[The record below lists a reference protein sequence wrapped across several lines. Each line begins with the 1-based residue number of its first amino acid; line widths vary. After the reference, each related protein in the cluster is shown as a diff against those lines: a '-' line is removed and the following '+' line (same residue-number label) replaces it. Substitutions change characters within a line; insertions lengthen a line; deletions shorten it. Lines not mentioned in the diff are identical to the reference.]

1 MADQTEINVQQ
12 LFNNDALGASEPST
26 ISGGEWMSV
35 QEASNATGL
44 SMGTLR
50 RYVKARK
57 LKSRRLGR
65 SINSK
70 LEVFITAGFLPD
82 EADQSEVV
90 EYDGEISS
98 LTEQEEAA
106 YLEND
111 HSDQPDRETLAW
123 LRKKLDEKDALIAEK
138 EAKLERL
145 SHELASAAFRN
156 GYLESEKA
164 KFEERLILI
173 EDKQKAEEEAA
184 KAPAPAPEP
193 AAEPAPPKSGWAKLA
208 GWFTGG

>member
-12 LFNNDALGASEPST
+12 LFNNDALGAPEPST

-98 LTEQEEAA
+98 LTEQEEEAA

-164 KFEERLILI
+164 KFEERLLLI

-184 KAPAPAPEP
+184 KAPTPESVL
-193 AAEPAPPKSGWAKLA
+193 EPAPPKSGWAKLA
-208 GWFTGG
+208 SWFTGS